1 MALNGNQILVYSNI
15 GGTSALIACTKSNS
29 ITVDCETIPIASP
42 DTGTWEAIIA
52 GRKSWS
58 ITTSFLVTQ
67 NNVTNL
73 LQVGNTVTLS
83 IRYRNTAGTSYLICG
98 GNAII
103 KQCRIDATKGNL
115 CQGSFTFQGTGALS
129 NS

>member
-1 MALNGNQILVYSNI
+1 MAINGNQILVYSNI
-15 GGTSALIACTKSNS
+15 GGTFALIAITKSNS

-42 DTGTWEAIIA
+42 DTGQWEAIIA

-67 NNVTNL
+67 NNISNL
-73 LQVGNTVTLS
+73 MQVGNTVTLA
-83 IRYRNTAGTSYLICG
+83 IRYRNAAGTEYLFYR

-129 NS
+129 LP